1 VKSINKLYFLYPI
14 LLVFVSTISVLLSAN
29 VFVNSEYTFAVW
41 FLLMLATFSL
51 GWLMYSGFGWGNGSK
66 IVLGSIAIS
75 IVFSLI
81 VVAGFTSYLDT
92 HNSLIGNL
100 VLYTLRTVVLGFS
113 GLFGLLF
120 AENTKHRTE
129 VGCGKNDIPEEIDE
143 SQKAEYYIKEAKL
156 QAEKIIF
163 NAEKD
168 VQELNG
174 RKAQIEIQLRELI
187 HTEREV
193 IRKYE
198 SEDITNKK
206 DDESES

>member
-1 VKSINKLYFLYPI
+1 M
-14 LLVFVSTISVLLSAN
+14 VFVSTISVLLSAN